1 MEERKVILKIN
12 GEEIPLNSFVQGFI
26 SATSLGMV
34 SSFKKEEEDLR
45 KIEIVIEF
53 ENETE
58 S

>member
-26 SATSLGMV
+26 SSTILGMV
-34 SSFKKEEEDLR
+34 SSLKRREEALR
-45 KIEIVIEF
+45 KIEIVIEL